1 MWRQI
6 DAEPSA
12 ASTVRLESALASA
25 LLVCDFEPFLK
36 QRPASAMP
44 HQLSGI
50 IPKLLP
56 AAENMYGFHRL

>member
-1 MWRQI
+1 M
-6 DAEPSA
+6 PS
-12 ASTVRLESALASA
+12 RLPHLQFVWNPALASA